1 MKNLGTEHM
10 HQLVNGKVTIGNMI
24 KFHEVPLKA
33 PNGDL
38 LANNIRFWIKAGMNC
53 LFIGP
58 NGSGKSSLYRI
69 MGQLWPLSGG
79 ELTVPHPSKIFYLP
93 QRAYLP
99 KGTLRDQMIY
109 PDIEQRESDEKLLE
123 ILDQVKLRHLYERE
137 GGFDKVNDWVDILSG
152 GERQRICFSRILYHK
167 PEFAILDECTS
178 AVSMDFEH
186 VLYTECKKL
195 NITMFTISQ
204 RSSLYVFHDYILKFD
219 GDKDWTFEEIIH
231 EEQQDVEG
239 QRVQI

>member
-1 MKNLGTEHM
+1 
-10 HQLVNGKVTIGNMI
+10 
-24 KFHEVPLKA
+24 
-33 PNGDL
+33 
-38 LANNIRFWIKAGMNC
+38 MNC

-58 NGSGKSSLYRI
+58 NGSGKTSLYRI
-69 MGQLWPLSGG
+69 MAQLWPLSGG
-79 ELTVPHPSKIFYLP
+79 ELTVPPANKVFYLT

-109 PDIEQRESDEKLLE
+109 PDIESKMTDKELLE
-123 ILDQVKLRHLYERE
+123 ILDKVKLKHLYDRE

-152 GERQRICFSRILYHK
+152 GERQRICFSRILYHQ

-195 NITMFTISQ
+195 GITMFTISQ
-204 RSSLYVFHDYILKFD
+204 RSSLFVFHDYILKFD

-231 EEQQDVEG
+231 DEKEEEVKQQPA
-239 QRVQI
+239 IAK

>member
-1 MKNLGTEHM
+1 
-10 HQLVNGKVTIGNMI
+10 
-24 KFHEVPLKA
+24 
-33 PNGDL
+33 
-38 LANNIRFWIKAGMNC
+38 MNC

-69 MGQLWPLSGG
+69 MAQLWPLAGG
-79 ELTVPHPSKIFYLP
+79 ELTVPPPNKIFYLP

-99 KGTLRDQMIY
+99 KGTLRDQIIY
-109 PDIEQRESDEKLLE
+109 PDIYTPSANAATNAANDEKLLD
-123 ILDQVKLRHLYERE
+123 ILDKVKLVELCKRD
-137 GGFDKVNDWVDILSG
+137 GGGLDTIKDWTDILSG

-186 VLYTECKKL
+186 VLYRECKNL
-195 NITMFTISQ
+195 GITMFTISQ
-204 RSSLYVFHDYILKFD
+204 RSSLFVFHDYILKFD

-231 EEQQDVEG
+231 DEENQPQPVH
-239 QRVQI
+239 

>member
-1 MKNLGTEHM
+1 
-10 HQLVNGKVTIGNMI
+10 
-24 KFHEVPLKA
+24 
-33 PNGDL
+33 
-38 LANNIRFWIKAGMNC
+38 MNC

-69 MGQLWPLSGG
+69 MAQLWPLTGG
-79 ELTVPHPSKIFYLP
+79 ELTVPAQNKIFYLT

-109 PDIEQRESDEKLLE
+109 PDIESKVSDEKLLE
-123 ILDQVKLRHLYERE
+123 ILDHVKLKNLYDRE

-152 GERQRICFSRILYHK
+152 GERQRICFSRILYHR

-186 VLYTECKKL
+186 TLYKECKKL
-195 NITMFTISQ
+195 GITTFTISQ
-204 RSSLYVFHDYILKFD
+204 RSSLVSLHDYILKLD
-219 GDKDWTFEEIIH
+219 GEGDWTFEEIIN
-231 EEQQDVEG
+231 EDRDELGKLNAPDP
-239 QRVQI
+239 VQI